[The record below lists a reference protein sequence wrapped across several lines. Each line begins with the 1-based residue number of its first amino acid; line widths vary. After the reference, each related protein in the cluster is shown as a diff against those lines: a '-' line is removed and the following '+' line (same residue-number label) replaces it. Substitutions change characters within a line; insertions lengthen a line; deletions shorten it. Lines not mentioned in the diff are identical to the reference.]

1 MEKEAVINILQNG
14 LKDIDTLLCSFKK
27 DRTIDEVFIDLLANK
42 IDSLKC
48 ESELLRRWVT
58 PTAEPE
64 AEPTPTTAEE
74 PRPSAVETPVAEPV
88 VLEPEP
94 EPEPKVQPEPEPEH
108 QPEPE
113 PEVQPRIEAKAEP
126 EPARKAP
133 EPQPKQTPAPKQSP
147 APKPAPAPEPK
158 PAARHN
164 ADDIKNFGTPV
175 SDVRK
180 AIGINDR
187 FLFMRELFSG
197 NADEMNATLDAINVL
212 GSYDEAYDMLC
223 SQYGWD
229 ETRPEVEHFFRTIK
243 RKFI

>member
-126 EPARKAP
+126 EPEPARKAP
-133 EPQPKQTPAPKQSP
+133 EPQPKQVPTPKPAPAPK
-147 APKPAPAPEPK
+147 PAPEPK

-212 GSYDEAYDMLC
+212 GSYDEAYDMLR